1 MKQLNDAPPYRSIA
15 PAPSDTSR
23 VADCGSAPIAFGASS
38 PAAKSI
44 REHSCYVIVPYP
56 LFLFYAGTTLR
67 AHRCAMLC
75 GCPAGVS
82 LGLCSGAERPPSGTG
97 EMTPR
102 DLKSR
107 APASLFS
114 TLVSPPPSALPTE
127 ASSLGPHGSHTSCLP
142 EASSVGG
149 SELRMPPKSPKAK
162 KKRFPTRKPH
172 FFKVLLG
179 DFAQRLASPLST
191 FSSSSSSPSSRPY

>member
-1 MKQLNDAPPYRSIA
+1 
-15 PAPSDTSR
+15 DTSR

-44 REHSCYVIVPYP
+44 REHSCYVIVRYP

-67 AHRCAMLC
+67 AHSSRRRQLDSVTCVWLLDRSNTGRSLSRSVFGSRETAIGNRGNDPTGPQKPC
-75 GCPAGVS
+75 SRVS
-82 LGLCSGAERPPSGTG
+82 FLHP
-97 EMTPR
+97 
-102 DLKSR
+102 
-107 APASLFS
+107 
-114 TLVSPPPSALPTE
+114 
-127 ASSLGPHGSHTSCLP
+127 GPHSSHTSCLP

-162 KKRFPTRKPH
+162 KKCFPTRKPH